1 MSRVLRS
8 IAAAAMITSVA
19 AAAAP
24 PKPAIPPSV
33 VDDAVKAIVA
43 KHGEAS
49 EAAARRGVA
58 QVAARWFAEDGDAA
72 AFAAF
77 CTERFAA
84 DDAARQ
90 AIFDRLET
98 VLEQVDGRLHEIRR
112 MVLTPQDLDTGPVS
126 DLDLALGDL
135 DLAAHVD
142 DDLFKTKVAFTALLN
157 FPVHTLSERLA
168 QGPSWSREEWA
179 RSRMMDRFD
188 VRLPAAVA
196 QEAAK
201 PFTAAEQYIA
211 NYDIHTGRLVGD
223 DGASLGFPADQKL
236 ITHWG
241 LRDELKS
248 HYGEGKAGLA
258 KQRAIQKVMERI
270 VRQEIPEAVIG
281 NPDVTWNPFTN
292 AVRPAKPGSTNAVA
306 ADREPDT
313 RYAKLLDTFRGVRLV
328 DPYCP
333 TAPTYIQRK
342 FEMDR
347 QVPEKEVEALLVSV
361 LTSQE
366 VKDLAVRIRKDLGR
380 PLEPF
385 DIWYAGFSSRAGKS
399 EAELDAITRAKYPT
413 VASFQA
419 GLPAILTGLGFTP
432 EKASWLSDRIVVDPS
447 RGAGHAMGAER
458 REDKAHLRTRIPDGG
473 MLYKGYNIA
482 VHELG
487 HNVEQSFSL
496 GEIDYWFL
504 HGVPNN
510 AFTEALAFTFQARD
524 LELLGLS
531 SAGDEERRKNEAL
544 GDLWSTYEI
553 GGVSLVDMGVW
564 RWMYAHPDATPAQL
578 REATL
583 SIARDV
589 WNKYYAPI
597 FGVKDVEIL
606 AIYSHMISYG
616 LYLPDYALGHII
628 AFQTAQVLR
637 TGSFGAEFERVAKQG
652 RLTPDAWMR
661 GAVGGPLSAKALLD
675 AAREAMR

>member
-33 VDDAVKAIVA
+33 VDDTVKAIVA

-473 MLYKGYNIA
+473 MLYKG
-482 VHELG
+482 G
-487 HNVEQSFSL
+487 TTSPS
-496 GEIDYWFL
+496 
-504 HGVPNN
+504 
-510 AFTEALAFTFQARD
+510 T
-524 LELLGLS
+524 S
-531 SAGDEERRKNEAL
+531 SATTSSSRSRSA
-544 GDLWSTYEI
+544 
-553 GGVSLVDMGVW
+553 
-564 RWMYAHPDATPAQL
+564 R
-578 REATL
+578 
-583 SIARDV
+583 SI
-589 WNKYYAPI
+589 
-597 FGVKDVEIL
+597 
-606 AIYSHMISYG
+606 
-616 LYLPDYALGHII
+616 
-628 AFQTAQVLR
+628 
-637 TGSFGAEFERVAKQG
+637 TGSCTASRTTRSPRRWRSRSRRAISSCSACRAPATRSGG
-652 RLTPDAWMR
+652 RTR
-661 GAVGGPLSAKALLD
+661 RSGISGPLTRSAACRSSTW
-675 AAREAMR
+675 ASGGGCTRTPTRRPRSSARRRSRSRATSGTSTTLRSSA